1 MAESNTKLANNDS
14 NNELTDSTDLLK
26 EKSTTTDEMQDIQ
39 ELKEYIPKTTTLKI
53 ALLAVFT
60 ALGVALS
67 TMFIYFPNIELMSLT
82 LFIGGIVLGPLYG
95 SILAI
100 LSASLYELIATIMI
114 GPGYV
119 IFPFK
124 VIAFLLIVLVGALI
138 RKKIPE
144 KPNAIWWFIFG
155 VIGGL
160 LTIFYDLITNVGWI
174 ILSDNFNF
182 IGYISAIVIGLPI
195 TASRVA
201 ANTVLFLFVPEI
213 YNRSIKQLMPTA

>member
-1 MAESNTKLANNDS
+1 LAESNTKITVNDS
-14 NNELTDSTDLLK
+14 SDKLDDSAEILI
-26 EKSTTTDEMQDIQ
+26 DESAIIDETQNIQ
-39 ELKEYIPKTTTLKI
+39 ELIEYTPKTATLKI
-53 ALLAVFT
+53 ALLAIFT
-60 ALGVALS
+60 ALGVAMS
-67 TMFIYFPNIELMSLT
+67 TMFIYFPNIELMTLT

-95 SILAI
+95 SFLAI
-100 LSASLYELIATIMI
+100 LSASLYEIIATLIV

-124 VIAFLLIVLVGALI
+124 IIAFLLIVLVGALI

-144 KPNAIWWFIFG
+144 KLNFFWWFTFG

-160 LTIFYDLITNVGWI
+160 LTLFFDLITNIGWI

-195 TASRVA
+195 TASKIA
-201 ANTVLFLFVPEI
+201 ANTILFLFVPEI
-213 YNRSIKQLMPTA
+213 YNRSIKQMMPPT

>member
-1 MAESNTKLANNDS
+1 MAESRAKIS
-14 NNELTDSTDLLK
+14 NNEIDDSTDLSLN
-26 EKSTTTDEMQDIQ
+26 ESTEISDTQNIQ
-39 ELKEYIPKTTTLKI
+39 ELKEYTPKTSSLKI

-67 TMFIYFPNIELMSLT
+67 TMFIYFPNIELMTLT
-82 LFIGGIVLGPLYG
+82 LFIGGIILGPLYG
-95 SILAI
+95 SFLAI
-100 LSASLYELIATIMI
+100 FSATLYELIATIII

-124 VIAFLLIVLVGALI
+124 VIAFLIIVLAGAAI

-144 KPNAIWWFIFG
+144 KPKAIWWFTFG

-160 LTIFYDLITNVGWI
+160 LTIFYDLITNIGWI

-201 ANTVLFLFVPEI
+201 TNTVLFLFVPEI
-213 YNRSIKQLMPTA
+213 YNRSIKQLMPT

>member
-1 MAESNTKLANNDS
+1 LAESNTKITVNDS
-14 NNELTDSTDLLK
+14 SDELIDSTDRQADK
-26 EKSTTTDEMQDIQ
+26 TATTDEIQNIQ
-39 ELKEYIPKTTTLKI
+39 ELKEYTPKTTTLKI
-53 ALLAVFT
+53 ALLAIFT
-60 ALGVALS
+60 ALGIAMS

-95 SILAI
+95 SFLAI
-100 LSASLYELIATIMI
+100 LSASLYEIIATLIV

-124 VIAFLLIVLVGALI
+124 IIAFLLIVLVGALI

-144 KPNAIWWFIFG
+144 KPNFFWWFTFG

-160 LTIFYDLITNVGWI
+160 LTLFFDLITNVGWI

-195 TASRVA
+195 TASKIA
-201 ANTVLFLFVPEI
+201 ANTILFLFVPEI
-213 YNRSIKQLMPTA
+213 YNRSIRQLMPPT

>member
-1 MAESNTKLANNDS
+1 LAESRAKIS
-14 NNELTDSTDLLK
+14 NNEIDDSTDLSLN
-26 EKSTTTDEMQDIQ
+26 ESTEISDTQNIQ
-39 ELKEYIPKTTTLKI
+39 ELKEYTPKTSSLKI

-67 TMFIYFPNIELMSLT
+67 TMFIYFPNIELMTLT
-82 LFIGGIVLGPLYG
+82 LFIGGIILGPLYG
-95 SILAI
+95 SFLAI
-100 LSASLYELIATIMI
+100 FSATLYELIATIII

-124 VIAFLLIVLVGALI
+124 VIAFLIIVLAGAAI

-144 KPNAIWWFIFG
+144 KPKAIWWFTFG

-160 LTIFYDLITNVGWI
+160 LTIFYDLITNIGWI

-201 ANTVLFLFVPEI
+201 TNTVLFLFVPEI
-213 YNRSIKQLMPTA
+213 YNRSIKQLMPT

>member
-1 MAESNTKLANNDS
+1 MAESNTKIITNDS
-14 NNELTDSTDLLK
+14 GDKLDDSAEILI
-26 EKSTTTDEMQDIQ
+26 DESAVIDETQSIQ
-39 ELKEYIPKTTTLKI
+39 ELKEYTPKTTTLKI
-53 ALLAVFT
+53 ALLAIFT
-60 ALGVALS
+60 ALGVAMS

-95 SILAI
+95 SFLAI
-100 LSASLYELIATIMI
+100 LSATLYEIIATLII

-124 VIAFLLIVLVGALI
+124 IIAFLLIVLVGALI

-144 KPNAIWWFIFG
+144 KPNAFWWFAFG

-160 LTIFYDLITNVGWI
+160 LTIFFDLITNIGWI

-182 IGYISAIVIGLPI
+182 IGYISALVIGLPI

-201 ANTVLFLFVPEI
+201 TNTVLFLFVPEI
-213 YNRSIKQLMPTA
+213 YNRSIRQMMPSK